1 MRCYFS
7 PRRINLRYFYEA
19 VTRAAGSG
27 LLINSE
33 SGLMLV
39 HWKQSDLHFI
49 GLPVLRSNIAVP

>member
-49 GLPVLRSNIAVP
+49 GLPVLRSNIVVP